1 MKQGTD
7 RQTGTLI
14 GGLDYLRQR
23 MTDALETEQGSLVVE
38 RQYGSRLHELVD
50 MNVDLKFE
58 MECYVRVAECIAN
71 PKNGLDDFRLTDM
84 KLVSSLDGQIELDLY
99 GLLLDN
105 GEPIVLEGILLDVTR
120 DKS

>member
-7 RQTGTLI
+7 RQTGKVI
-14 GGLDYLRQR
+14 GGLHYLRQR
-23 MTDALETEQGSLVVE
+23 ITDALETEQGSLVIE

-50 MNVDLKFE
+50 MNIDLNFE

-84 KLVSSLDGQIELDLY
+84 KVVSSLDGQVTLDLY
-99 GLLLDN
+99 GVLLDH
-105 GEPIVLEGILLDVTR
+105 GEPSVLEGIIIDVSR
-120 DKS
+120 D